1 MALSLLIIQLSEVKM
16 GFKKMFQMTCVISV
30 FATTVLAATPAQE
43 ISNLFEKADKNLVEV
58 YNGDYECVNQNG
70 LAQKAHLEKKSK
82 LVELRIENKNLKS
95 ENFEI
100 RQDFEGQT
108 GRTRTLIKNTASQ
121 EYYSCHYAI

>member
-1 MALSLLIIQLSEVKM
+1 M
-16 GFKKMFQMTCVISV
+16 GFKNMIQMFCVLSI
-30 FATTVLAATPAQE
+30 FTATVHAATPAQE

-58 YNGDYECVNQNG
+58 YNGDYECVNQQG
-70 LAQKAHLEKKSK
+70 LAQTAHLEKKAK
-82 LVELRIENKNLKS
+82 LVEVKIENQNMKS
-95 ENFEI
+95 DHIEI